1 MLKEDERTN
10 KLGENIRQMRQAAG
24 YDQRSLGKLI
34 GVTGPAICAWESGKR
49 IPTLNNLLQLAQVF
63 SVTLDQITQ

>member
-1 MLKEDERTN
+1 
-10 KLGENIRQMRQAAG
+10 MRQAAG